1 MSAKNYRDSGLC
13 GIIPVMKPQ
22 GWTSFDVVAKLRG
35 LLKTR
40 RIGHGGTLD
49 PMAEGV
55 LPVFVGKAAKCC
67 DILPDKRKSYT
78 AGFRLGE
85 KTDTLDITGNIL
97 SRCGKAVSAD
107 EINAILPEFTGEIMQ
122 VPPMFSAV
130 KIDGRKLCDIARKGE
145 TVERKARQ
153 VFVESIGLAAY
164 DESRREGVLRIDCG
178 KGTYVRTIIDD
189 LGERLGAGGV
199 MTSLLRTYSGG
210 FSLEECLTLE
220 RIAESCAAGRGGD
233 LLLPTDAAFKLYPEA
248 RLGERETAMYKNGVR
263 LRREQVE
270 LSCEAET
277 CRVYGA
283 DGDFLGL
290 GGMKDGEFVSVKNFF

>member
-1 MSAKNYRDSGLC
+1 MSAKKYQDSGLC

-49 PMAEGV
+49 PMATGV

-97 SRCGKAVSAD
+97 SRSDKSVSAD
-107 EINAILPEFTGEIMQ
+107 EITAVLLEFTGEIMQ
-122 VPPMFSAV
+122 IPPMFSAV
-130 KIDGRKLCDIARKGE
+130 KIDGKKLCDMARRGE
-145 TVERKARQ
+145 TVERKPRR
-153 VFVESIGLAAY
+153 VFVESIELAAY
-164 DESRREGVLRIDCG
+164 DEASREGVFRIDCG

-189 LGERLGAGGV
+189 IGERLGAGGV
-199 MTSLLRTYSGG
+199 MTSLSRTYSGG

-220 RIAESCAAGRGGD
+220 RIAKSCAAGRESD
-233 LLLPTDAAFKLYPEA
+233 LLLPTDLAFRVYPEA

-270 LSCEAET
+270 LSREAET
-277 CRVYGA
+277 YRVCGA
-283 DGDFLGL
+283 DGEFLGL
-290 GGMKDGEFVSVKNFF
+290 GGMKNGEFVSVKNFF